1 MLPLR
6 NAKRFVDK
14 ALKQP
19 GYAFKVFARRI
30 KAYLSYSRAQGRSS
44 CPEAITLFLT
54 HRCNLR
60 CRMCG
65 QWGESGVTK
74 QEDASY
80 VREELSFAQLTSII
94 DSVTPFKPNITLF
107 GGEPLLYPEC
117 LNLINYIKQ
126 KGMHCLMIT
135 NGFLLE
141 NLAAEIAASGL
152 DELNVSLDGDKG
164 LHDEIRGMPGLF
176 DKIMCGLNSVH
187 HFKTQRQK
195 RTPLMNL
202 QCTITKYNYR
212 ALEQLIGVAEEAH
225 ADSLTFHNLIF
236 VSHEAL
242 ERQKEYDTLLGCSSR
257 DWEGFIFDPEIDAQL
272 LYRKMRQILSG
283 RYSFK
288 IDFYPNFALDELMEY
303 YRASGSIFRDKG
315 LRCLS
320 PWVVAYIFPD
330 GQVKP
335 CLNSSYSFGNVKES
349 GFPGIWNSKEAMVF
363 RKLLRQARM
372 FPACQ
377 RCTELY
383 RY

>member
-6 NAKRFVDK
+6 NAKRFAGK

-19 GYAFKVFARRI
+19 AYAIKVLFARLQ
-30 KAYLSYSRAQGRSS
+30 AYASYSWARGKSS
-44 CPEAITLFLT
+44 SPEAVTFFLT

-74 QEDASY
+74 KESAQY
-80 VREELSFAQLTSII
+80 LREELSFSLFTSII
-94 DSVTPFKPNITLF
+94 DGVAGFKPNITLF
-107 GGEPLLYPEC
+107 GGEPLLYPDC
-117 LNLINYIKQ
+117 LKLIRYIKE
-126 KGMHCLMIT
+126 KKLHCLMIT

-141 NLAAEIAASGL
+141 NSADEIVASGL
-152 DELNVSLDGDKG
+152 DELNVSLDGDRE

-176 DKIMCGLNSVH
+176 DTIMRGLKKIHELKGESG
-187 HFKTQRQK
+187 K
-195 RTPLMNL
+195 RTPLLNL
-202 QCTITKYNYR
+202 QCTITQYNYR
-212 ALEQLIGVAEEAH
+212 DLEQLIGVAEEAH

-236 VSHEAL
+236 VSREAL

-257 DWEGFIFDPEIDAQL
+257 DWEGFVFDPGIDTQL
-272 LYRKMRQILSG
+272 LSRQIRRILAG
-283 RYSFK
+283 KYSFK
-288 IDFYPNFALDELMEY
+288 VDFYPNFSFDELREY
-303 YRASGSIFRDKG
+303 YRISGGIFREKG

-320 PWVVAYIFPD
+320 PWMAAYIFPD

-335 CLNSSYSFGNVKES
+335 CLNSSYSFGNVKEN
-349 GFPGIWNSKEAMVF
+349 GFLKIWNGKEAVSF
-363 RKLLRQARM
+363 RKFLKETKM

>member
-1 MLPLR
+1 
-6 NAKRFVDK
+6 
-14 ALKQP
+14 
-19 GYAFKVFARRI
+19 
-30 KAYLSYSRAQGRSS
+30 
-44 CPEAITLFLT
+44 
-54 HRCNLR
+54 
-60 CRMCG
+60 MCG

-94 DSVTPFKPNITLF
+94 DSVTPLKPNITLF

-117 LNLINYIKQ
+117 LNLIKYIKQ

-135 NGFLLE
+135 NGSLLE

-176 DKIMCGLNSVH
+176 DTIMRGIKKVRSLKERTF
-187 HFKTQRQK
+187 FK
-195 RTPLMNL
+195 PLLNL

-212 ALEQLIGVAEEAH
+212 ALEQLIGVAEEAR

-303 YRASGSIFRDKG
+303 YRASGSIFRNKG

-349 GFPGIWNSKEAMVF
+349 GFPGIWNSKEAITF